1 MEFPA
6 VDKNG
11 ENTPIYNKEK
21 EFALWNTVEKRE
33 KWGGLQNQGV
43 EFLQKYLK
51 WDPKENEWNGFSVKN
66 QWKKWS

>member
-1 MEFPA
+1 MDNFRWNFRA

-21 EFALWNTVEKRE
+21 EFALWNPVEKRE
-33 KWGGLQNQGV
+33 KWGGLLNQGV

-51 WDPKENEWNGFSVKN
+51 
-66 QWKKWS
+66 